1 MRSLALTM
9 VLAIALV
16 FSVTGCSKKSKD
28 GSKGDSASVAE
39 AALSGKVVAKVG
51 GKPITMQD
59 VQRQEAMLTQQLQG
73 YADSAQIA
81 GMGATIR
88 KQAVDNAINRILL
101 ESALAKMGNKADTKT
116 IDERMDTFR
125 KNFVSDEAYNA
136 DLAKRGMT
144 ADQFRREIEIGILAE
159 ELFNKRTANL
169 KPVSEQDIRA
179 FYDNNEERFVQP
191 ERVKASHILLTVNQ
205 NDSDTTRAQK
215 KAEAQ
220 RILGELKKGADFA
233 EMARKF
239 SDCPSK
245 QQGGDLDFFE
255 RGRMV
260 PEFEK
265 AAFGLKTG
273 QMSGVVETQFGYH
286 IIKAVDHA
294 PASTAPFD
302 QAKQNIM
309 QYLTEQQKQ
318 QVLTT
323 YFDSLRVASNVQIL
337 DSSIVR

>member
-1 MRSLALTM
+1 MRSLTLTM

-16 FSVTGCSKKSKD
+16 VSVTGCSKKSKD

-51 GKPITMQD
+51 GKSITMQD
-59 VQRQEAMLTQQLQG
+59 IQRQETMLTQQLQG

-81 GMGATIR
+81 GMRATIQ
-88 KQAVDNAINRILL
+88 KQAVDNAINRVLL
-101 ESALAKMGNKADTKT
+101 ESALAKMGSKADAKT
-116 IDERMDTFR
+116 VGAEMDAFR

-144 ADQFRREIEIGILAE
+144 ADQFRREVEIGILAK
-159 ELFNKRTANL
+159 ELFDKRTASI
-169 KPVSEQDIRA
+169 KPVSEQDARA

-191 ERVKASHILLTVNQ
+191 ERVKASHILLQVNQ
-205 NDSDTTRAQK
+205 NDSEATRAQK
-215 KAEAQ
+215 KAEVQ
-220 RILGELKKGADFA
+220 RILGEIKKGGDFA

-245 QQGGDLDFFE
+245 QQGGDLGFFE
-255 RGRMV
+255 RGRMD

-286 IIKAVDHA
+286 IIKAVEHS
-294 PASTAPFD
+294 PASTVPFD

-318 QVLTT
+318 QALTT
-323 YFDSLRVASNVQIL
+323 YFDSLRAASNVQII

>member
-1 MRSLALTM
+1 MRSLTLTM

-51 GKPITMQD
+51 GKSITMQD
-59 VQRQEAMLTQQLQG
+59 IQRQETMLTQQLQG

-81 GMGATIR
+81 GMRATIQ
-88 KQAVDNAINRILL
+88 KQAVDNAINRVLL
-101 ESALAKMGNKADTKT
+101 ESALAKMGSKADAKT
-116 IDERMDTFR
+116 VGAEMDAFR

-144 ADQFRREIEIGILAE
+144 ADQFRREVEIGILAK
-159 ELFNKRTANL
+159 ELFDKRTASI
-169 KPVSEQDIRA
+169 KPVSEQDARA

-191 ERVKASHILLTVNQ
+191 ERVKASHILLQVNQ
-205 NDSDTTRAQK
+205 NDSEATRAQK
-215 KAEAQ
+215 KAEVQ
-220 RILGELKKGADFA
+220 RILGEIKKGADFA

-245 QQGGDLDFFE
+245 QQGGDLGFFE
-255 RGRMV
+255 RGRMD

-286 IIKAVDHA
+286 IIKAVEHS
-294 PASTAPFD
+294 PASTVPFD

-318 QVLTT
+318 QALTT
-323 YFDSLRVASNVQIL
+323 YFDSLRAASNVQII

>member
-39 AALSGKVVAKVG
+39 AAISGKVVAKVG
-51 GKPITMQD
+51 GKSITMQD
-59 VQRQEAMLTQQLQG
+59 IQRQEALLMQQLQG

-81 GMGATIR
+81 GMKTTIQ
-88 KQAVDNAINRILL
+88 KQAFNNALNRILL
-101 ESALAKMGNKADTKT
+101 EGALAKAGAKADKKT
-116 IDERMDTFR
+116 LDERMDYYR

-136 DLAKRGMT
+136 DLVKRGMT

-159 ELFNKRTANL
+159 ELFNKRTASI
-169 KPVSEQDIRA
+169 KPVSEEDARA

-191 ERVKASHILLTVNQ
+191 ERVKASHILLTVNK
-205 NDSDTTRAQK
+205 DDTDAIRAQK

-245 QQGGDLDFFE
+245 QQGGDLGYFE
-255 RGRMV
+255 RGRMD
-260 PEFEK
+260 PTFEK
-265 AAFGLKTG
+265 AAYGLKTG
-273 QMSGVVETQFGYH
+273 QMSGIVETQFGYH
-286 IIKAVDHA
+286 IIKATDHT

-318 QVLTT
+318 QALTA
-323 YFDSLRVASNVQIL
+323 YFDSLRGASNVQIL
-337 DSSIVR
+337 DSSFVR

>member
-1 MRSLALTM
+1 MRSLTLTM

-16 FSVTGCSKKSKD
+16 VSVAGCSKKSKD

-59 VQRQEAMLTQQLQG
+59 IQRQETMLTQQLQG

-81 GMGATIR
+81 GMRATIQ
-88 KQAVDNAINRILL
+88 KQAVDNAINRVLL
-101 ESALAKMGNKADTKT
+101 EGALAKMGSKADAKT
-116 IDERMDTFR
+116 VGAEMDAFR

-144 ADQFRREIEIGILAE
+144 ADQFRREVEIGILAKD
-159 ELFNKRTANL
+159 LFDKRTASI
-169 KPVSEQDIRA
+169 KPVSEQDARA

-191 ERVKASHILLTVNQ
+191 ERVKASHILLQVNQ
-205 NDSDTTRAQK
+205 NDPEATRAAK
-215 KAEAQ
+215 KAEVQ
-220 RILGELKKGADFA
+220 RILGEIKKGADFA

-245 QQGGDLDFFE
+245 QQGGDLGFFE
-255 RGRMV
+255 RGRMD

-286 IIKAVDHA
+286 IIKAVEHA
-294 PASTAPFD
+294 PASTVPFD

-318 QVLTT
+318 QALTT
-323 YFDSLRVASNVQIL
+323 YFDSLRAASNVQII

>member
-1 MRSLALTM
+1 MRSLTLTM

-51 GKPITMQD
+51 GKSITMQD
-59 VQRQEAMLTQQLQG
+59 VQRQETMLTQQLQG

-81 GMGATIR
+81 GMRATIQ
-88 KQAVDNAINRILL
+88 KQAVDNAINRVLL
-101 ESALAKMGNKADTKT
+101 ESALAKMGSKADAKT
-116 IDERMDTFR
+116 VGAEMDAFR

-144 ADQFRREIEIGILAE
+144 ADQFRREVEIGILAK
-159 ELFNKRTANL
+159 ELFDKRTASI
-169 KPVSEQDIRA
+169 KPVSEQDARA

-191 ERVKASHILLTVNQ
+191 ERVKASHILLQVNQ
-205 NDSDTTRAQK
+205 NDSEATRAQK
-215 KAEAQ
+215 KAEVQ
-220 RILGELKKGADFA
+220 RILGEIKKGADFA

-245 QQGGDLDFFE
+245 QQGGDLGFFE
-255 RGRMV
+255 RGRMD

-286 IIKAVDHA
+286 IIKAVEHS
-294 PASTAPFD
+294 PASTVPFD

-318 QVLTT
+318 QALTT
-323 YFDSLRVASNVQIL
+323 YFDSLRAASNVQII

>member
-1 MRSLALTM
+1 MRSLALTIF
-9 VLAIALV
+9 LAIALV

-39 AALSGKVVAKVG
+39 AALSGKVVAKIG
-51 GKPITMQD
+51 GKSITMQD
-59 VQRQEAMLTQQLQG
+59 VQRQEAMLMQQLQG

-81 GMGATIR
+81 GMKATIQ
-88 KQAVDNAINRILL
+88 KQAFDNALNRILL
-101 ESALAKMGNKADTKT
+101 EGALAKAGTKADTKT

-159 ELFNKRTANL
+159 ELFNKRTASI
-169 KPVSEQDIRA
+169 KPVSEQDARA
-179 FYDNNEERFVQP
+179 FYENNEERFVQP

-205 NDSDTTRAQK
+205 NDSDTTRAQR

-245 QQGGDLDFFE
+245 QQGGDLGYFE

-286 IIKAVDHA
+286 IIKAVEHA
-294 PASTAPFD
+294 AASTAPFD

-318 QVLTT
+318 QALTT
-323 YFDSLRVASNVQIL
+323 YFDSLRGASNIQII

>member
-1 MRSLALTM
+1 MRSLVFTM

-16 FSVTGCSKKSKD
+16 FSATGCSKKSKD

-51 GKPITMQD
+51 GKSITMQD
-59 VQRQEAMLTQQLQG
+59 IQRQEAMLMQQLQG
-73 YADSAQIA
+73 YADSAQVA
-81 GMGATIR
+81 SMKATIQ
-88 KQAVDNAINRILL
+88 KQAFDNAINRILL
-101 ESALAKMGNKADTKT
+101 EGALAKAGAKADKKT
-116 IDERMDTFR
+116 LGERMDYFR

-159 ELFNKRTANL
+159 ELFNKRTASI
-169 KPVSEQDIRA
+169 KPVSEQDVRA
-179 FYDNNEERFVQP
+179 FYENNEERFVQP
-191 ERVKASHILLTVNQ
+191 ERVKASHILLTVNKD
-205 NDSDTTRAQK
+205 DSDAIRAQK

-245 QQGGDLDFFE
+245 QQGGDLGYFE

-265 AAFGLKTG
+265 VAYGLKTG
-273 QMSGVVETQFGYH
+273 QMSGIVETQFGYH
-286 IIKAVDHA
+286 IIKTTEHTA
-294 PASTAPFD
+294 ASTAPFD
-302 QAKQNIM
+302 EAKQNIM
-309 QYLTEQQKQ
+309 QYLTEQKKQ
-318 QVLTT
+318 QALMT
-323 YFDSLRVASNVQIL
+323 YFDSLRGASNVQIL
-337 DSSIVR
+337 DSSLVR

>member
-1 MRSLALTM
+1 MRSLALTIL
-9 VLAIALV
+9 LAIALV
-16 FSVTGCSKKSKD
+16 FSVTACSKKSKD
-28 GSKGDSASVAE
+28 GSKGDSASVAQ
-39 AALSGKVVAKVG
+39 AALSGKVVMKVG
-51 GKPITMQD
+51 GKSITMQD
-59 VQRQEAMLTQQLQG
+59 IQRQETMLTQQLQG

-81 GMGATIR
+81 SMKATIQ

-101 ESALAKMGNKADTKT
+101 ESALAKTGAKVDKKT
-116 IDERMDTFR
+116 VDERMDAFR

-136 DLAKRGMT
+136 DLVKRGMT
-144 ADQFRREIEIGILAE
+144 AGQFRREIEIGIMAE
-159 ELFNKRTANL
+159 ELFNKRTASI
-169 KPVSEQDIRA
+169 KPVSEQAARA
-179 FYDNNEERFVQP
+179 FYDNNEERFAQP

-205 NDSDTTRAQK
+205 NDPEATRAAK

-233 EMARKF
+233 EMAKKY

-245 QQGGDLDFFE
+245 QQGGDLGYFE

-273 QMSGVVETQFGYH
+273 QMSGIVETQFGYH
-286 IIKAVDHA
+286 IIKTTDHTA
-294 PASTAPFD
+294 ASTVPFD

-318 QVLTT
+318 QALTT
-323 YFDSLRVASNVQIL
+323 YFDSLRAASNVQIL
-337 DSSIVR
+337 DSSLVR

>member
-1 MRSLALTM
+1 MKSLVLTM

-16 FSVTGCSKKSKD
+16 FSAAGCSKKSKD

-51 GKPITMQD
+51 GNSITMQD
-59 VQRQEAMLTQQLQG
+59 VQRQEGMLIQQLQG

-81 GMGATIR
+81 SMKATIR

-101 ESALAKMGNKADTKT
+101 EGALVKAGAKADKKT
-116 IDERMDTFR
+116 LGERMDYFR

-159 ELFNKRTANL
+159 ELFNKRTASI
-169 KPVSEQDIRA
+169 KPVSEQDVRA
-179 FYDNNEERFVQP
+179 FYENNEERFVQP
-191 ERVKASHILLTVNQ
+191 ERVKASHILLTVNKD
-205 NDSDTTRAQK
+205 DSDAIRAQK

-245 QQGGDLDFFE
+245 QQGGDLGYFE

-265 AAFGLKTG
+265 VAYGLKTG
-273 QMSGVVETQFGYH
+273 QMSGIVETQFGYH
-286 IIKAVDHA
+286 IIKTTEHTA
-294 PASTAPFD
+294 ASTAPFD
-302 QAKQNIM
+302 EAKQNIM
-309 QYLTEQQKQ
+309 QYLTEQKKQ
-318 QVLTT
+318 QALMT
-323 YFDSLRVASNVQIL
+323 YFDSLRGASNVQIL
-337 DSSIVR
+337 DSSLVR

>member
-1 MRSLALTM
+1 MRSLTLTM

-51 GKPITMQD
+51 GKSITMQD
-59 VQRQEAMLTQQLQG
+59 VQRQETMLTQQLQG

-81 GMGATIR
+81 GMRATIQ
-88 KQAVDNAINRILL
+88 KQAVDNAINRVLL
-101 ESALAKMGNKADTKT
+101 ESALAKMGSKADEKT
-116 IDERMDTFR
+116 VGAEMDAFR

-144 ADQFRREIEIGILAE
+144 ADQFRREVEIGILAK
-159 ELFNKRTANL
+159 ELFDKRTASI
-169 KPVSEQDIRA
+169 KPVSEQDARA

-191 ERVKASHILLTVNQ
+191 ERVKASHILLQVNQ
-205 NDSDTTRAQK
+205 NDPETTRAAK

-220 RILGELKKGADFA
+220 RILGEIKKGGDFA

-245 QQGGDLDFFE
+245 QQGGDLGFFE
-255 RGRMV
+255 RGRMD

-265 AAFGLKTG
+265 VAFGLKTG

-286 IIKAVDHA
+286 IIKAVEHS
-294 PASTAPFD
+294 PASTVPFD

-318 QVLTT
+318 QALTT
-323 YFDSLRVASNVQIL
+323 YFDSLRAASNVQII